1 MKIFVT
7 GATGFVGRAV
17 VEELLSEGHQVVGM
31 VRDLAKAAPLTKKG
45 MKTVVG
51 EMTSPKTYLSA
62 IPSVD
67 VVIQTA
73 QLATKGRFTNSSKEM
88 VNQADELMTLAL
100 ANACI
105 QHDKILVY
113 TSGCFNYGD
122 HGSKWINEQTPSNPS
137 PLGEGHAHVVSQLME
152 LYKRQGLKLIVLSPG
167 FVYGPG
173 GLFKASFY
181 DTLKKGQL
189 RVFGKG
195 KNYWSPIQVTD
206 LAKAFSLALTYG
218 RYGEVYNIVD
228 DTPISLRQ
236 LIDHITMTLEVKQ
249 VGTIPPWLIGLM
261 IGGPLVKSLTS
272 SFRVNNQKA
281 KEELNWKPQYKSF
294 EEGIKGVMRDL
305 NKSSD

>member
-73 QLATKGRFTNSSKEM
+73 QLATKGRFTNSAKER

-100 ANACI
+100 ANSCI
-105 QHDKILVY
+105 QHDKVLVY

-122 HGSKWINEQTPSNPS
+122 HGSKWINEQTPSKPS
-137 PLGEGHAHVVSQLME
+137 PLGEGHAHVVYQLME
-152 LYKRQGLKLIVLSPG
+152 LHKRQGLKLIVLSPG

-181 DTLKKGQL
+181 DTMKKGQL

-195 KNYWSPIQVTD
+195 ENYWSPIQVND
-206 LAKAFSLALTYG
+206 LAKAFSLAVTYG
-218 RYGEVYNIVD
+218 RHGEVYNIVD
-228 DTPISLRQ
+228 DTPITLRQ
-236 LIDHITMTLEVKQ
+236 LIDHITMTQEVKQ

-272 SFRVNNQKA
+272 SFRVSNQKA
-281 KEELNWKPQYKSF
+281 KEELNWKPQYESF

-305 NKSSD
+305 NKSAD